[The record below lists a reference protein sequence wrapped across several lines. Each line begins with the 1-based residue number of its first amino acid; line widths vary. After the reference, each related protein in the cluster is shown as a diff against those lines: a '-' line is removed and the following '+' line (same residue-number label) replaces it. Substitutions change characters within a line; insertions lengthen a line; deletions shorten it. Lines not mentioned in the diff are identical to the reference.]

1 MMLELKNDKLTLQV
15 DTLGAQVVSLRRS
28 DGAELLW
35 VGDPAYWS
43 GHAPVLFPIVGALR
57 GGKADYHGK
66 EITLSQHGFARR
78 REFTVTAQTEQSV
91 SLTLTDDDETRRA
104 YPFAFALTVT
114 YTLHEDGFT
123 TAFCVKNTGSE
134 PLPFSIGGHPGFN
147 LPLGEDAAFEDYTI
161 VFEQDER
168 QLCPGVVMAQG
179 LITPD
184 KSNYTLNGRE
194 IPLTHELFYN
204 DALIF
209 ENLNSKT
216 VQVVNKQSGHGVEM
230 DISQFPL
237 LGIWSAQNDGP
248 YVCLEPWTGCA
259 TRTDEPDDFSQ
270 KKNMLTLAPNECDE
284 RKFRVRVF

>member
-1 MMLELKNDKLTLQV
+1 MLTKLQNSKFTLTI
-15 DTLGAQVVSLRRS
+15 DSLGAQAVSFKRA

-35 VGDPAYWS
+35 VGDPAYWG

-66 EITLSQHGFARR
+66 EITLSQHGFARH
-78 REFTVTAQTEQSV
+78 REFTVTAQTDTAV
-91 SLTLTDDDETRRA
+91 TLTLRADDETRKQ
-104 YPFAFALTVT
+104 YPFEFALSVT

-123 TAFCVKNTGSE
+123 TAFCVKNSGDE

-147 LPLGEDAAFEDYTI
+147 LPLGEAAAFEDYTI
-161 VFEQDER
+161 VFEQDE
-168 QLCPGVVMAQG
+168 QQVCPGVVMGQG

-184 KSNYTLNGRE
+184 ESNYTLNGRE
-194 IPLTHELFYN
+194 IPLTHELFYH

-209 ENLNSKT
+209 EGLRSRT
-216 VQVVNKQSGHGVEM
+216 VQVVNKTTGHGVEM

-259 TRTDEPDDFSQ
+259 TRTDEPDDFT
-270 KKNMLTLAPNECDE
+270 KKKDMLTLAPDE
-284 RKFRVRVF
+284 EDKRAFRVRIW